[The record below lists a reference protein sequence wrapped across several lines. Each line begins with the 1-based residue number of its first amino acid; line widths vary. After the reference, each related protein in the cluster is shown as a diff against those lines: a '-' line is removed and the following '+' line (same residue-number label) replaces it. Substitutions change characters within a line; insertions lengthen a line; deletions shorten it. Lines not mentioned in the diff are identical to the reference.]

1 MVFVGSVVDYF
12 DDDARTLE
20 VRSGFAAWIVP
31 RNVRESICCFIF
43 GNIFD
48 YFSAL

>member
-1 MVFVGSVVDYF
+1 MVFVGSAFDYF
-12 DDDARTLE
+12 VNDARTLE
-20 VRSGFAAWIVP
+20 VRSSLAARIVP
-31 RNVRESICCFIF
+31 RNVRESSCCFIF